1 MNWYGYLISKNANVV
16 NSNNIRFA
24 TESDYNINR
33 FSKLLKNLNIDHNIE
48 FDGKSFVITIKKKN
62 LEELKDSIKIE
73 NKKIEVKEKNENKIT
88 IRGEF

>member
-1 MNWYGYLISKNANVV
+1 MISKNASVV

-62 LEELKDSIKIE
+62 LEVSSSLEKVKPKEFRIK
-73 NKKIEVKEKNENKIT
+73 
-88 IRGEF
+88 

>member
-48 FDGKSFVITIKKKN
+48 FDGKSFVITIKKKRA
-62 LEELKDSIKIE
+62 K
-73 NKKIEVKEKNENKIT
+73 
-88 IRGEF
+88 R